1 MKQEPALPRL
11 PEGKLFLVTGKL
23 KGEPAPLRN
32 RGFPLDATFCSNS
45 IVMINEVMAKSR
57 KVRTIVG
64 TKQVPSSLGMQTF
77 PISLSSFLWREP

>member
-1 MKQEPALPRL
+1 MILVM
-11 PEGKLFLVTGKL
+11 GKLN
-23 KGEPAPLRN
+23 GEPDLLSG
-32 RGFPLDATFCSNS
+32 RGFTLDATFCSNS

-77 PISLSSFLWREP
+77 PIILVIFLWHEP